1 MCLASLVDISLNQN
15 RLFDSTVSWFALDQI
30 PFQALHTALIAAL

>member
-1 MCLASLVDISLNQN
+1 MCLASLVDILLKQN
-15 RLFDSTVSWFALDQI
+15 KLFDSAVSWFALDQL